1 MDWRRYLAEVPQA
14 HAKRVRALLPQLL
27 AVGAGAGPAQAG
39 DSAVRFLLPALV
51 QGAGAAEE
59 APDDDGAERSAW
71 LEALQQPQVRITA
84 PLICPRRV
92 QFFRV

>member
-59 APDDDGAERSAW
+59 APDDDGAGA
-71 LEALQQPQVRITA
+71 Q
-84 PLICPRRV
+84 RV
-92 QFFRV
+92 AGGAAAAAGQDHCASYLPS